1 MKLPKIGIVTQAR
14 TGSSRLPG
22 KVLNQFCGVPLL
34 QFQIDLIRTYN
45 FEHIIVVATT
55 TNHDDQKIVELCKQI
70 NTECFLGSENDVF
83 DRYCSV
89 AEYYKFDHIVRLTA
103 DNPLVSYSIINEA
116 ISSHLT
122 NSPDLTSTRELVTD
136 RTIKRHVPKGLS
148 IDIINCKTLLSVDSE
163 KLNKFEKEHVIPVFY
178 NGKFQVNII
187 KQNFKYNDDL
197 SIDTLDDF
205 NRVQNF
211 TKSLIKEDKLFEFLG
226 YG

>member
-1 MKLPKIGIVTQAR
+1 
-14 TGSSRLPG
+14 
-22 KVLNQFCGVPLL
+22 
-34 QFQIDLIRTYN
+34 
-45 FEHIIVVATT
+45 
-55 TNHDDQKIVELCKQI
+55 
-70 NTECFLGSENDVF
+70 
-83 DRYCSV
+83 
-89 AEYYKFDHIVRLTA
+89 
-103 DNPLVSYSIINEA
+103 VSYSIINEA